1 MTQEDCDL
9 ANSTTELVDKIV
21 QGVDP
26 EALET
31 QYDRMA
37 TYILWLV
44 TNFSDDE
51 ALTILK
57 RAKKLVKTGMSIK
70 KHAH

>member
-1 MTQEDCDL
+1 MH
-9 ANSTTELVDKIV
+9 
-21 QGVDP
+21 GVDL
-26 EALET
+26 EDLET

-44 TNFSDDE
+44 SNFGDDE